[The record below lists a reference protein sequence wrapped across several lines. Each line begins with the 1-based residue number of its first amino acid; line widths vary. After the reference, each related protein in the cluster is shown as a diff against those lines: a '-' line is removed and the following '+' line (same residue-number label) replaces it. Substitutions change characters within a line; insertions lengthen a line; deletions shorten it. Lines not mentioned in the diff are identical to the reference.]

1 MTFFN
6 YILLSLLGG
15 FSFMVIYSRNP
26 LHSILSLICTFLL
39 SSILL
44 FCLEIKF
51 LTLSFILI
59 YVGAIAILFL
69 FVVIMLDIKI
79 EDTFFDILNYGIF
92 GYFFCFIILLEVIL
106 PLTPLNLNSALVS
119 NTNYTWFNW
128 YSEIET
134 FSNAHLLGQILYTN
148 YFPFFLI
155 AGFILFIALI
165 GALTLTVNLNK
176 SFKMNQ

>member
-1 MTFFN
+1 
-6 YILLSLLGG
+6 
-15 FSFMVIYSRNP
+15 
-26 LHSILSLICTFLL
+26 
-39 SSILL
+39 
-44 FCLEIKF
+44 
-51 LTLSFILI
+51 
-59 YVGAIAILFL
+59 VGAIAILFL

-79 EDTFFDILNYGIF
+79 DDTFFDILNYGIF
-92 GYFFCFIILLEVIL
+92 GYFFCFIVLLEVIL

-119 NTNYTWFNW
+119 NTDYIWFNW

-148 YFPFFLI
+148 YFPFFII

-165 GALTLTVNLNK
+165 GALTLTVTLNK